1 VDADAKCIGERPL
14 GHPQEAPQR
23 HNIVAPL
30 KLTTSD
36 ALAQLVRNRA
46 VEIALCQ
53 LASILTHILSPMYRL
68 KNWASDVVARRA
80 LIIRTVS
87 SWRSV

>member
-1 VDADAKCIGERPL
+1 VSSGDSEQRKRWTFRVTPTLLPVPQSVDADAKCIGERPL

-23 HNIVAPL
+23 HNIVTAL

-46 VEIALCQ
+46 VEIALC
-53 LASILTHILSPMYRL
+53 
-68 KNWASDVVARRA
+68 
-80 LIIRTVS
+80 
-87 SWRSV
+87 